1 MYIVGQDPKSGR
13 GKKYEFDMKKW
24 FRWNFG
30 EVVHSAGGVRAAAL

>member
-24 FRWNFG
+24 FRG
-30 EVVHSAGGVRAAAL
+30 EVVYSAGGVRAAAL